1 MLFLAD
7 GFAVAFTGYRS
18 ARWLAEVANET
29 IVQAG
34 CDSVGKLIK
43 QIYPSLYSTPE
54 ELKLTVAELQSIA
67 AANPQ
72 LAQCAMALV
81 AAA

>member
-1 MLFLAD
+1 MALLLHLQAIGVPD
-7 GFAVAFTGYRS
+7 GVAT
-18 ARWLAEVANET
+18 LAEVANEM

-43 QIYPSLYSTPE
+43 QIYPSVYSTPE

>member
-1 MLFLAD
+1 MPDGVATLAK
-7 GFAVAFTGYRS
+7 
-18 ARWLAEVANET
+18 VANEM

-34 CDSVGKLIK
+34 CDKVGKLIK

-54 ELKLTVAELQSIA
+54 ELKLTISELHSIA

-81 AAA
+81 ATA